1 MITRKIEVKDI
12 RELREDQN
20 MGYSLAGFFFS
31 LPWCC
36 ITPALLSLFGFF
48 GAVGATRGF
57 LLEVFYP
64 LFLISVLLLGRAN
77 YLSFYKKRGSRVS
90 RALVLISTA
99 FALILWAFR
108 FGLITV

>member
-1 MITRKIEVKDI
+1 MITRKIEVKDV
-12 RELREDQN
+12 RELRESGN
-20 MGYSLAGFFFS
+20 MRYSLTGFFLS

-57 LLEVFYP
+57 LLEVSYP
-64 LFLISVLLLGRAN
+64 LFVISILLLGRAN
-77 YLSFYKKRGSRVS
+77 YLSFYKMRGSRIS
-90 RALVLISTA
+90 RALVLISTSV
-99 FALILWAFR
+99 ALTLWAFR